1 MVPEVTW
8 SPALNPV
15 TKGITQVFPG
25 QKRRS
30 GVQTPQRLSISPTR
44 FQKNIRVRLSQ
55 TPVGR
60 GVPPNAAGHRDP
72 STCPGVQLR
81 AASPPTLTGYM
92 ITNNPVSPNLSI
104 CPFSVRPLFTLPSN
118 QQCSGTSSQSLFDI
132 FLANPKCSHSR
143 PCRKILH
150 HRNWQTL

>member
-1 MVPEVTW
+1 MVTSSEPSHQRNHSSFPRSEKKIWGADPPKAQHLPSTVPKEHK
-8 SPALNPV
+8 SQALPDS
-15 TKGITQVFPG
+15 
-25 QKRRS
+25 S
-30 GVQTPQRLSISPTR
+30 G
-44 FQKNIRVRLSQ
+44 KWD
-55 TPVGR
+55 
-60 GVPPNAAGHRDP
+60 PPNAAGHRDP

-81 AASPPTLTGYM
+81 AASPPILTGYM

-104 CPFSVRPLFTLPSN
+104 CPLSVRPLFTLPSN
-118 QQCSGTSSQSLFDI
+118 QQCSGTSSQSLFDT